1 MYFVIRLLMNEK
13 YYKLAI
19 CLIAKAIINST
30 LKEATKLKKLNC
42 FGKHI

>member
-1 MYFVIRLLMNEK
+1 MNEK

-30 LKEATKLKKLNC
+30 LKEVTKWKKLNY